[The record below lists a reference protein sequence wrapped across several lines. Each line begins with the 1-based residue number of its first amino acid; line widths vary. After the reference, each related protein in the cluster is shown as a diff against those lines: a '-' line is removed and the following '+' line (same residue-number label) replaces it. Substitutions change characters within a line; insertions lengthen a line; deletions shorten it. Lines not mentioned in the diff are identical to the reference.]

1 MLGVC
6 VRLYWSWIW
15 FHSWTLIK
23 WSAACLALYWKQQMI
38 LNDRRKTM
46 HYICKKLSFG
56 HHTKTWVPLWCFHIY
71 IYYMLVL
78 FIPWP
83 SITGPL
89 PPPQKSSDLLS
100 KHIFFYYPLLSIP
113 LSPLYISSFT
123 LFILF
128 STHRGT
134 HIKCVFVSAA
144 CNYYSSYV
152 ALFNFRYCDAS
163 IVWSLYYIPSVYL
176 LYCLRAAK

>member
-1 MLGVC
+1 MIFNKSNLKCFKLSKEVNICQLMLGVC

-71 IYYMLVL
+71 ILHVGLIHSLALYYWSSSPSPKVL
-78 FIPWP
+78 WSTFKTHLFLLP
-83 SITGPL
+83 SFVYPPL
-89 PPPQKSSDLLS
+89 PTLHFLF
-100 KHIFFYYPLLSIP
+100 HTFYFIFYTQRHS
-113 LSPLYISSFT
+113 
-123 LFILF
+123 
-128 STHRGT
+128 H
-134 HIKCVFVSAA
+134 
-144 CNYYSSYV
+144 
-152 ALFNFRYCDAS
+152 
-163 IVWSLYYIPSVYL
+163 
-176 LYCLRAAK
+176 

>member
-1 MLGVC
+1 MTEEKQCITFVK
-6 VRLYWSWIW
+6 SWVLVIIQRHE
-15 FHSWTLIK
+15 FH
-23 WSAACLALYWKQQMI
+23 C
-38 LNDRRKTM
+38 DV
-46 HYICKKLSFG
+46 F
-56 HHTKTWVPLWCFHIY
+56 IY